1 MNSAYRIKKEIL
13 EVCKRVYERGY
24 VVASEGNVSAKVTD
38 DRILST
44 PSGFSKG
51 FLSEDQLVLCDLDG
65 RVVSGGFK
73 PSSEIK
79 MHLMVYKERAD
90 VAGVVHAHP
99 PYATGFAVA
108 GISIRE
114 CVLPEVILQLGS
126 IPLTRYGTPSTEE
139 VPESVRKYV
148 HDYDALLLENHG
160 ALTVGKDLMDAYYKM
175 ETVEH
180 SAQIIYIA
188 RQMGN
193 VNVLSSE
200 KVQRLVETSYS
211 PGERPADFLCETA
224 EEGSQD
230 SCESGDQEVDQDT
243 IREIVRRVMDQL
255 RVVDN
260 SQQTV
265 VMGKHARRP

>member
-1 MNSAYRIKKEIL
+1 MNSAYRIKREVL
-13 EVCKRVYERGY
+13 EVCKRMYERGY
-24 VVASEGNVSAKVTD
+24 VVASEGNVSAKVTN

-65 RVVSGGFK
+65 RVVSGGLK

-148 HDYDALLLENHG
+148 RDYDALLLENHG

-200 KVQRLVETSYS
+200 KVQRLMDTSYR
-211 PGERPADFLCETA
+211 PGDLLCETA
-224 EEGSQD
+224 EEGPQD
-230 SCESGDQEVDQDT
+230 SCESRDQEVDQDT

-255 RVVDN
+255 RAVDS
-260 SQQTV
+260 SQ
-265 VMGKHARRP
+265 